1 MKEDPRIRLINNEK
15 NRRILYSKSIAALY
29 ANGKYII
36 ELDQDDMFLT
46 DDAFNILYN
55 EAEKNNLDLI
65 QFQDFS
71 LNSFNISYN
80 IEVGKSQL
88 IIHHKDTYLKQP
100 NIKYEMFKDYH
111 FVLWG
116 LLIKSDIYK
125 KAINILWP
133 IIINYKIIH
142 FEDYT
147 ITFIIVSL
155 VNNFKF
161 LNNYFII
168 HLFNKYSI
176 KDSSDFTVFDV
187 SVLLFVNSMIEYHI
201 KYNSE
206 DIKMLINLL
215 SSFKLVNRLKKNKPI
230 LFRFVYGK
238 FFNYLS
244 YKDKKNFTNQFNL
257 SEFKIWNTYE
267 LFMNETEYNSIFFY
281 QNLINNDNNKKI
293 KSNSVNP
300 KFSIIIYCEKYNF
313 IKVTINSILM
323 QDFDNVETIL
333 IYDNIEENELNLIKE
348 LIKEYTNIKLIIN
361 KRKGVISSYFTGIL
375 ESKGEYIL
383 TIKPGYTLS
392 KRTILNEIVKN
403 IDDNLDI
410 LEFNLLINDN
420 EIIRNDSLY
429 LYKCS
434 HFKSE
439 INIDSFLFNQNYK
452 KIDLEKELIINKLIK
467 SNVYKRIINKYKY
480 FFIDNKI
487 YNYFDEL
494 ILFLFKKEKIEIK
507 HINNFIII
515 KNSKIIKS
523 FDLYPE
529 INNEKQLSEDSIFYI
544 NFLFDNIQIM
554 KKLQKK

>member
-1 MKEDPRIRLINNEK
+1 M
-15 NRRILYSKSIAALY
+15 
-29 ANGKYII
+29 
-36 ELDQDDMFLT
+36 
-46 DDAFNILYN
+46 
-55 EAEKNNLDLI
+55 NL
-65 QFQDFS
+65 
-71 LNSFNISYN
+71 
-80 IEVGKSQL
+80 
-88 IIHHKDTYLKQP
+88 
-100 NIKYEMFKDYH
+100 
-111 FVLWG
+111 
-116 LLIKSDIYK
+116 
-125 KAINILWP
+125 
-133 IIINYKIIH
+133 
-142 FEDYT
+142 
-147 ITFIIVSL
+147 
-155 VNNFKF
+155 
-161 LNNYFII
+161 
-168 HLFNKYSI
+168 
-176 KDSSDFTVFDV
+176 
-187 SVLLFVNSMIEYHI
+187 
-201 KYNSE
+201 
-206 DIKMLINLL
+206 
-215 SSFKLVNRLKKNKPI
+215 R
-230 LFRFVYGK
+230 
-238 FFNYLS
+238 
-244 YKDKKNFTNQFNL
+244 
-257 SEFKIWNTYE
+257 
-267 LFMNETEYNSIFFY
+267 
-281 QNLINNDNNKKI
+281 
-293 KSNSVNP
+293 
-300 KFSIIIYCEKYNF
+300 
-313 IKVTINSILM
+313 
-323 QDFDNVETIL
+323 
-333 IYDNIEENELNLIKE
+333 KE

-487 YNYFDEL
+487 YYYFDEL

-529 INNEKQLSEDSIFYI
+529 INNETQLSEDSIFYI